1 MHPVEKLTVSDRLCS
16 DMRFSVLAVNLT
28 LMNQKCIF
36 KVSLNRNTPKLSL
49 HSDQLMKIL

>member
-1 MHPVEKLTVSDRLCS
+1 MHPVEKLTVSDRLRS

-36 KVSLNRNTPKLSL
+36 GVSLNRNTPKLSL